1 MGTTDSGQQKDSPL
15 VDANQQYRVP
25 HWGEGYFRVSS
36 NGDFVVQPN
45 ADEQTPGIVLAE
57 VIRAAGKQNL
67 NLPLLVRFND
77 ILRHRVRSL
86 DQAFSEAISACEYSA
101 VYHPIYPIKVNQQR
115 SVVETIAGCSGAGF
129 ECGSKP
135 ELMVVLAASPAGG
148 IIVCN
153 GYKDRDYIRLG
164 LIATR
169 MGYRCYLVL
178 EKLSELDLLIDES
191 RRLGVR
197 PLLGLR
203 ARLSRISKGHWQNC
217 GGEKSKFGFSA
228 SKMIDAMQR
237 VREAGLEE
245 SLKLLHVHLGSQISS
260 LEDIAQGVEEA
271 ASFYAELR
279 GQGFPVETLDLGG
292 GLGVNY
298 DSMGKTDIFSM
309 NYGLR
314 EYAQILVATVAK
326 RCADTRQPC
335 PELFTESGRALTAH
349 HAVMI
354 TRVVDQESPPAAKAT
369 VQPGAMAPAV
379 LKLYELADTEIR
391 ASNCESVYDDA
402 KTAMAKAVDNFS
414 TGDIDLTQRSLAE
427 RLERQVCMRL
437 RDYLEASPDLQ
448 PGLLATLRERLAR
461 RFFLNLSIF
470 QSLPDI
476 WALNQ
481 IFPIMPLQ
489 RLNEEPSQCAVLCD
503 LTCDSD
509 GRIDSYINRNGL
521 GNTLAVHDVAEN
533 ETYLLGIFLVGAY
546 QEILGDMHNLF
557 GDTDSVDVE
566 SDEDGHF
573 RLVHAEPA
581 DTAGEVLRYVHFE
594 ADGLLAV
601 LQGKLLESDM
611 ADEERTR
618 YLGQFEEVL
627 KSGTYL
633 GGN

>member
-1 MGTTDSGQQKDSPL
+1 M
-15 VDANQQYRVP
+15 VDANRQYRVP
-25 HWGEGYFRVSS
+25 HWGEGYFRVKS
-36 NGDFVVQPN
+36 NGEFVVQPD
-45 ADEQTPGIVLAE
+45 AGEQKPGIVLAD
-57 VIRAAGKQNL
+57 VIRAAGELSL

-77 ILRHRVRSL
+77 ILRHRVASL
-86 DQAFSEAISACEYSA
+86 ERAFSDALSACEYA
-101 VYHPIYPIKVNQQR
+101 ADYHPIYPVKVNQQR
-115 SVVETIAGCSGAGF
+115 SVVETIAGCAGAGF

-135 ELMVVLAASPAGG
+135 ELMVVLAASAAGG

-203 ARLSRISKGHWQNC
+203 ARLSRISKGHWQNS

-228 SKMIDAMQR
+228 TKMIEALER
-237 VREAGLEE
+237 VRGAGLAE
-245 SLKLLHVHLGSQISS
+245 SLQLLHVHLGSQISS
-260 LEDIAQGVEEA
+260 LEDIVQGVEEA

-279 GQGFPVETLDLGG
+279 GQGFPVATLDLGG

-298 DSMGKTDIFSM
+298 DGMGKTDIFST
-309 NYGLR
+309 NYKLP
-314 EYAQILVATVAK
+314 EYAQALVETVAK
-326 RCADTRQPC
+326 SCAAARQPC

-354 TRVVDQESPPAAKAT
+354 TRVVDQESPPATGAA
-369 VQPGAMAPAV
+369 VQPGSLAPTV
-379 LKLYELADTEIR
+379 LQLHQLADTEIDD
-391 ASNCESVYDDA
+391 SNCERVYDDA
-402 KTAMAKAVDNFS
+402 KSALAGAVDAFS
-414 TGDIDLTQRSLAE
+414 TGHIDLSQRSRAE
-427 RLERQVCMRL
+427 QLERQVCMRL
-437 RDYLEASPDLQ
+437 RDHLEAAPGLR
-448 PGLLATLRERLAR
+448 PGLLAELRERLAR
-461 RFFLNLSIF
+461 RFFVNLSIF

-481 IFPIMPLQ
+481 VFPIMPLQ
-489 RLNEEPSQCAVLCD
+489 RLTEEPDQRAVLCD

-521 GNTLAVHDVAEN
+521 GNTLAVHDLAEN
-533 ETYLLGIFLVGAY
+533 EDYLLGIFLVGAY

-566 SDEDGHF
+566 TDPDGNF
-573 RLVHAEPA
+573 RLVHAEAA

-601 LQGKLLESDM
+601 LRGKLQGCDL
-611 ADEERTR
+611 ADEEKTR

-627 KSGTYL
+627 KSSTYL
-633 GGN
+633 GHR

>member
-1 MGTTDSGQQKDSPL
+1 M
-15 VDANQQYRVP
+15 VDANRQYRVS

-36 NGDFVVQPN
+36 NGEFVVQPD
-45 ADEQTPGIVLAE
+45 ADEQTPGIILAD
-57 VIRAAGKQNL
+57 VIRAARKRNL
-67 NLPLLVRFND
+67 GLPLLVRFND
-77 ILRHRVRSL
+77 ILRHRVASL
-86 DQAFSEAISACEYSA
+86 DQAFGEAISACEYA
-101 VYHPIYPIKVNQQR
+101 AAYHPIYPIKVNQQR
-115 SVVETIAGCSGAGF
+115 SVVETIAGCAGAGF

-135 ELMVVLAASPAGG
+135 ELMVVLATSQAGG

-153 GYKDRDYIRLG
+153 GYKDRDYVRLA

-178 EKLSELDLLIDES
+178 EKLSELGLLIDES
-191 RRLGVR
+191 RQLGVR

-203 ARLSRISKGHWQNC
+203 ARLSRISEGHWQNS

-228 SKMIDAMQR
+228 TQMIEALER
-237 VREAGLEE
+237 VRGAGLEE
-245 SLKLLHVHLGSQISS
+245 SLQLLHVHLGSQISS

-279 GQGFPVETLDLGG
+279 GQGFPVATLDLGG

-298 DSMGKTDIFSM
+298 DGMGKTDIFSM
-309 NYGLR
+309 NYDLP
-314 EYAQILVATVAK
+314 EYAKVLVETVANS
-326 RCADTRQPC
+326 CAEARQPC

-354 TRVVDQESPPAAKAT
+354 TQVVDQETPPATKAA
-369 VQPGAMAPAV
+369 VQPGSLAPAV
-379 LKLYELADTEIR
+379 LQLFELSIAEIDD
-391 ASNCESVYDDA
+391 SNCDCVYDDT
-402 KTAMAKAVDNFS
+402 KSAMASAVDAFS
-414 TGDIDLTQRSLAE
+414 TGHIDLAQRSQAE
-427 RLERQVCMRL
+427 QLERKVCMRL
-437 RDYLEASPDLQ
+437 RDHLEASPDLR
-448 PGLLATLRERLAR
+448 PSLLTELRERLAR
-461 RFFLNLSIF
+461 RFFVNLSVF

-481 IFPIMPLQ
+481 VFPIMPLQ
-489 RLNEEPSQCAVLCD
+489 RLTEEPNQRAVLCD

-509 GRIDSYINRNGL
+509 GRIDSYIDRDGL
-521 GNTLAVHDVAEN
+521 GNTLAVHDLAEN
-533 ETYLLGIFLVGAY
+533 EGYLLGIFLVGAY

-566 SDEDGHF
+566 TDDDGNF

-601 LQGKLLESDM
+601 LQGKLQDSDLP
-611 ADEERTR
+611 DEEKTR
-618 YLGQFEEVL
+618 YQGQFENVL
-627 KSGTYL
+627 RSSTYF
-633 GGN
+633 GGR